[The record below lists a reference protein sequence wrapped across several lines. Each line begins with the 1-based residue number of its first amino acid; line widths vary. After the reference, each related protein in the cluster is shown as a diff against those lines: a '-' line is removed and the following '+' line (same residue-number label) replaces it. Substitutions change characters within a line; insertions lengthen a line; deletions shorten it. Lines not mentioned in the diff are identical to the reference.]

1 MSVILEVR
9 GLTKSFGGLMAVN
22 NVSFQVHEG
31 EIVGLIGPNGAGKTT
46 TFNLLVGLHK
56 CDRGE
61 ILLRGEPIQNLPPHK
76 IAQRGIT
83 KTFQIS
89 TLFDDMSVLDNV
101 VVGALLRHNNVPD
114 AVAEARRALEVVG
127 LDPDTRVTASELN
140 VVDRAR
146 LEIARALATK
156 PVVLLLDEV
165 MAGQTPAE
173 TEETIAMIRR
183 LRDRGL
189 TLIVV
194 EHNMR
199 AIMQL
204 SDRIIAFHYG
214 EKIADGPPKEV
225 SAHPKVIESYLGRGY
240 AVAAG

>member
-1 MSVILEVR
+1 
-9 GLTKSFGGLMAVN
+9 
-22 NVSFQVHEG
+22 
-31 EIVGLIGPNGAGKTT
+31 
-46 TFNLLVGLHK
+46 
-56 CDRGE
+56 
-61 ILLRGEPIQNLPPHK
+61 
-76 IAQRGIT
+76 
-83 KTFQIS
+83 
-89 TLFDDMSVLDNV
+89 DNV

-165 MAGQTPAE
+165 VAGQTPGE
-173 TEETIAMIRR
+173 PEETIGTVRR
-183 LRDRGL
+183 VRGRGR

-199 AIMQL
+199 AIMQPC
-204 SDRIIAFHYG
+204 DRIIACHYG

-225 SAHPKVIESYLGRGY
+225 SAHPTVVESYLGRGY